1 MFSYTERCEVGVL
14 VRGVHTG
21 TGSLKGILYDNV
33 EVLIERRF
41 FCLSFTNGKDNF
53 PSCLSS
59 S

>member
-41 FCLSFTNGKDNF
+41 FCLEWKG
-53 PSCLSS
+53 
-59 S
+59 